1 MRYHPQ
7 QTSKGDATMN
17 KPPRMPALFIGHGSP
32 MNALQHNQYT
42 QSWQRLGAQI
52 PRPKAIL
59 AISAHWTTRG
69 TAVTAMAAPPTIH
82 DFGGFPQA
90 LFDIVYP
97 VAGDP
102 ALAARVCD
110 LLAPTPVQMDQSWG
124 LDHGSWSV
132 LCKMYPAADVPV
144 LQLSIDLTQDAAFHL
159 DLGRRLAVL
168 REEGVL
174 ILGSGNLVHNLRTAV
189 WGDAVP
195 AFDWAPRFN
204 RTMRDSLLT
213 GDGAQLLDAM
223 TVDPDARL
231 SVPTPEHFLPLL
243 YIVGS
248 KQPFETTAL
257 FNDVIE
263 LGSIGMLSL
272 GFGLPAQLV
281 LA

>member
-1 MRYHPQ
+1 
-7 QTSKGDATMN
+7 MN
-17 KPPRMPALFIGHGSP
+17 KPQLMPALFIGHGSP
-32 MNALQHNQYT
+32 MNALQDNRYT
-42 QSWQRLGAQI
+42 QSWQRLGQQI

-69 TAVTAMAAPPTIH
+69 TAVTAMAAPATIH

-90 LFDIVYP
+90 LFDIGYP
-97 VAGDP
+97 AAGDP
-102 ALAARVCD
+102 ALAARVCE
-110 LLAPTPVQMDQSWG
+110 LLAPTPVLMDQSWG

-174 ILGSGNLVHNLRTAV
+174 IVGSGNLVHNLRTAV
-189 WGDAVP
+189 WGDTVP
-195 AFDWAPRFN
+195 AFDWAQRFN
-204 RTMRDSLLT
+204 GKMRDCLLA
-213 GDGAQLLDAM
+213 DDRAQLLNHIGSG
-223 TVDPDARL
+223 PDAAL
-231 SVPTPEHFLPLL
+231 SVPTPEHFQPLL

-248 KQPFETTAL
+248 KQPQETTTL

-263 LGSIGMLSL
+263 LGSIGMLSV
-272 GFGLPAQLV
+272 GFGLPPTISLT
-281 LA
+281 

>member
-1 MRYHPQ
+1 
-7 QTSKGDATMN
+7 MN
-17 KPPRMPALFIGHGSP
+17 KPQPMPALFIGHGSP
-32 MNALQHNQYT
+32 MNALQDNRYT
-42 QSWQRLGAQI
+42 QSWQRLGEQI

-69 TAVTAMAAPPTIH
+69 TAVTAMAAPATIH

-90 LFDIVYP
+90 LFDVEYP
-97 VAGDP
+97 AAGDP
-102 ALAARVCD
+102 ALAARVCE

-168 REEGVL
+168 RDEGVL
-174 ILGSGNLVHNLRTAV
+174 IVGSGNLVHNLRTVV
-189 WGDAVP
+189 WDGTAP
-195 AFDWAPRFN
+195 AFEWAQRFN
-204 RTMRDSLLT
+204 RTMRDCLLT
-213 GDGAQLLDAM
+213 DDRAQLLNAM
-223 TVDPDARL
+223 TADPDARL

-248 KQPFETTAL
+248 KQPLETTAL
-257 FNDVIE
+257 FNDAIE
-263 LGSIGMLSL
+263 LGSIGMLSV